1 MTTTDQPQLELSEQT
16 PLKSDTDAL
25 AGGPGAESTAEGGPT
40 TTVTVNEKK
49 RWFFAKKNKGP
60 KGEEGSAV
68 APSKDV
74 EGGAPATGND
84 NKKKPHWWQRKPC
97 PELTQEQQLSYGVN
111 LVQRDDHGLQ
121 TGIDLGYEDIYGEPD
136 SVHSINTIWRTNS
149 AVFQSVRSFFYKL
162 FSFIIAIPLAIVFGV
177 LFALVSALSVFVFVP
192 AGVLLSI
199 PVGWVFKVW
208 SYAVRAVF
216 VPVFQAVGH
225 AFGNVKVSNYGLNTD
240 PTAVL
245 TA

>member
-1 MTTTDQPQLELSEQT
+1 MASSDQPQLELSEQT
-16 PLKSDTDAL
+16 PLKSDTDA
-25 AGGPGAESTAEGGPT
+25 AAAPGAESTAEGGPT
-40 TTVTVNEKK
+40 TTTTTTTK
-49 RWFFAKKNKGP
+49 RWFFTKKSKGP

-68 APSKDV
+68 APSKDL
-74 EGGAPATGND
+74 EGGAAPTGND
-84 NKKKPHWWQRKPC
+84 NKKKTHWWQRKPC
-97 PELTQEQQLSYGVN
+97 HELTQEQQLSYGVN

-136 SVHSINTIWRTNS
+136 SVHSFNSIWRTN
-149 AVFQSVRSFFYKL
+149 ATVFQAVRSFFYKL

-199 PVGWVFKVW
+199 PINWVFKVW

-225 AFGNVKVSNYGLNTD
+225 CFGNVKVSNYGLNTD